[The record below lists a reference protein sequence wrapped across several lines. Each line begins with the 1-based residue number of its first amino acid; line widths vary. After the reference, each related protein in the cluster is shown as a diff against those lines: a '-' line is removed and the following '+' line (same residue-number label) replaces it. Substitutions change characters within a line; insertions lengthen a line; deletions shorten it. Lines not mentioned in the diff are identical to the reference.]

1 MRSMNTSGISDKMR
15 KEFIFEEFAFGDVYQ
30 FIYPSFG
37 DMSRGAD
44 KLFEINDDNIFSKFK
59 FNPAESLLLHSEQ
72 GVLRGM
78 HYQSRDCNR
87 QNRLLYIV
95 SGGVFVAVVD
105 LREHKS
111 TYGCWQ
117 GIRIADSDKVCLYV
131 PGDFAIGTLAEVDS
145 LILMFYDKGYEA
157 GYDRGFRYDDDKIGI
172 TWGMPENEIHVAE
185 KDLLLPSFQE
195 RYK

>member
-1 MRSMNTSGISDKMR
+1 MK
-15 KEFIFEEFAFGDVYQ
+15 KEYVFEEFAFGDVYQ
-30 FIYPSFG
+30 VSYPSFG

-44 KLFEINDDNIFSKFK
+44 KLFEIKCDNIFSKLN
-59 FNPAESLLLHSEQ
+59 FNPAESLLLHSGQ
-72 GVLRGM
+72 GMLRGM

-95 SGGVFVAVVD
+95 SGRVFIAIVD

-111 TYGCWQ
+111 TYGSWK

-145 LILMFYDKGYEA
+145 SIMMFYDKEYEE
-157 GYDRGFRYDDDKIGI
+157 GYDQGFRYDDDKVGI
-172 TWGMPENEIHVAE
+172 TWGLPENELHIAE

-195 RYK
+195 RHK